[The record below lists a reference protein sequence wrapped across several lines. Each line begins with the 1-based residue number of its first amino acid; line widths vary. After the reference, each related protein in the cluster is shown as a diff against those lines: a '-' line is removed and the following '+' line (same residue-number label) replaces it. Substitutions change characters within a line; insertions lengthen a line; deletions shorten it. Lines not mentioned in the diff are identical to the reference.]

1 MPPFRCTH
9 GTPLVSIE
17 HGFPPSRSAASDGEP
32 WPNLPAQ
39 HRKDV
44 LAAPADSAR
53 CRSGPRVTETVTAI
67 VAAHPPGTASPAQTV
82 ARSFARIRNRDDPAI
97 FISLR
102 DENEAIA
109 EGEALSARD
118 AAQLPLFGVPVGVK
132 DNIDVAGLPTT
143 AACPAFSYTPSHDA
157 TAVAR
162 LRAAG
167 AIIIGKT
174 NLDQFATGLVG
185 VRSPY
190 GIPKNPMRGD
200 LIPGGSSSGSAVA
213 VSAGLVPLALG
224 TDTAGSGRVPAMLNN
239 IVGLKPSLGLI
250 STAGVVP
257 ACRTL
262 DCVSMFSL
270 TTDDAM
276 IALKVMAGPDGAD
289 PFSRHRPLAEM
300 TAFPGA
306 LRLGIPRNGQLIFFG
321 DHASEQAYGEA
332 LTRWTSLGATL
343 VEFDLEPFY
352 ETARLLYEGPWVAE
366 RYLVIRNLLASSP
379 DSIHP
384 VTREITAAG
393 ARLTAAD
400 TFAALY
406 RLQALRRVAER
417 TFGHIDALVLPTAP
431 TVYSTAQVL
440 ANPIEL
446 NSRLGTYT
454 NFVNLLDLCGLA
466 LPAAIRP
473 DGIPFGITLL
483 APAGHDALLASI
495 GRVFHADTKLNM
507 GGRSLPQPPLA
518 TLPQDLGG
526 DEIAIAVVGA
536 HLSGMALN
544 CELKALGGRL
554 LEAAM
559 TAPDYRLY
567 ALPTTPPKPGM
578 LRVEKGAGSSIEL
591 ELWALSAAAFGK
603 FVAAI
608 PPPLS
613 IGTVRLADGRGV
625 KGFIVEPADV
635 DGARDISAFGG
646 WRAFVMEKVA
656 V

>member
-1 MPPFRCTH
+1 M
-9 GTPLVSIE
+9 GLPL
-17 HGFPPSRSAASDGEP
+17 
-32 WPNLPAQ
+32 
-39 HRKDV
+39 
-44 LAAPADSAR
+44 
-53 CRSGPRVTETVTAI
+53 TETVAAI
-67 VAAHPPGTASPAQTV
+67 VAAHRSGTMTPAQTV
-82 ARSFARIRNRDDPAI
+82 ARSYQRIRDYNDPAV
-97 FISLR
+97 FVSLR
-102 DENEAIA
+102 DEKAAIA
-109 EGEALSARD
+109 EAEALTAKESSA
-118 AAQLPLFGVPVGVK
+118 LPLLGVPVAVK
-132 DNIDVAGLPTT
+132 DNIDAHGMATT
-143 AACPAFSYTPSHDA
+143 AACPAFSYSPAQDS
-157 TAVAR
+157 TAVAK

-190 GIPKNPMRGD
+190 GIPLNPIRAD
-200 LIPGGSSSGSAVA
+200 LVPGGSSSGSGVA

-250 STAGVVP
+250 STAGLVP

-262 DCVSMFSL
+262 DCISVFSL
-270 TTDDAM
+270 TVDDAM
-276 IALKVMAGPDGAD
+276 TALAVMAGLDGAD
-289 PFSRHRPLAEM
+289 PFSRSRPLGQIS
-300 TAFPGA
+300 AFPGQ
-306 LRLGIPRNGQLIFFG
+306 LRLGVPRKGQLIFFG
-321 DHASEQAYGEA
+321 DTASEKAYGEA
-332 LTRWTSLGATL
+332 LERWTKLGATL

-384 VTREITAAG
+384 VTREITVAG

-400 TFAALY
+400 TFSSLY
-406 RLQALRRVAER
+406 RLQGLRRIAER
-417 TFGHIDALVLPTAP
+417 TFAHLDAIVLPTAP
-431 TVYSTAQVL
+431 TAYSTAQVL

-466 LPAAIRP
+466 LPAAMRP

-483 APAGHDALLASI
+483 APAGHDAQLASI
-495 GRVFHADTKLNM
+495 GRAFHADTKLTM
-507 GGRSLPQPPLA
+507 GANGLTQPPLA
-518 TLPQDLGG
+518 APSTGLVG

-544 CELKALGGRL
+544 GELQALNGRL
-554 LEAAM
+554 LEATT
-559 TAPDYRLY
+559 TAPDYKLY
-567 ALPTTPPKPGM
+567 ALDTTPPKPGM
-578 LRVEKGAGSSIEL
+578 LRVDAGTGTAIKL

-608 PPPLS
+608 PPPMAIGS
-613 IGTVRLADGRGV
+613 IRLAAGRDV
-625 KGFIVEPADV
+625 KGFMVEPIAAE
-635 DGARDISAFGG
+635 GARDISSFGG
-646 WRAFVMEKVA
+646 WRAFMAEKAA

>member
-1 MPPFRCTH
+1 MR
-9 GTPLVSIE
+9 
-17 HGFPPSRSAASDGEP
+17 
-32 WPNLPAQ
+32 PA
-39 HRKDV
+39 
-44 LAAPADSAR
+44 
-53 CRSGPRVTETVTAI
+53 E
-67 VAAHPPGTASPAQTV
+67 TV
-82 ARSFARIRNRDDPAI
+82 ARSYQRIRDYNDPAV
-97 FISLR
+97 FITLR
-102 DENEAIA
+102 DKKGALA
-109 EGEALSARD
+109 DAEALNAKD
-118 AAQLPLFGVPVGVK
+118 AASLPLLGIPIAVK
-132 DNIDVAGLPTT
+132 DNIDVLGLPTT
-143 AACPAFSYTPSHDA
+143 AACPAFSYMPTHDS
-157 TAVAR
+157 TVVAK

-167 AIIIGKT
+167 AIVIGKT

-190 GIPKNPMRGD
+190 GIPVNPIRAD

-239 IVGLKPSLGLI
+239 LVGLKPSLGLI
-250 STAGVVP
+250 SNAGLVP

-262 DCVSMFSL
+262 DCISVFSL
-270 TTDDAM
+270 TVDDAM
-276 IALKVMAGPDGAD
+276 SALSVMSGADAAD
-289 PFSRHRPLAEM
+289 PFSRDRPLGPM
-300 TAFPGA
+300 TAFPGQ
-306 LRLGIPRNGQLIFFG
+306 LRLGVPRAGQLIFFG
-321 DHASEQAYGEA
+321 DRDSEKAYGEA
-332 LTRWTSLGATL
+332 LKRWTSLGATL

-366 RYLVIRNLLASSP
+366 RYLVIRDLLASAP

-400 TFAALY
+400 TFASLY

-417 TFGHIDALVLPTAP
+417 AFANFDAMVLPTAP
-431 TVYSTAQVL
+431 TAYSTAQVL

-466 LPAAIRP
+466 LPAAMRD

-483 APAGHDALLASI
+483 APAGRDAQLASI
-495 GRVFHADTKLNM
+495 GRVFHADTQLKM
-507 GGRSLPQPPLA
+507 GSKGLTQPPLA
-518 TLPQDLGG
+518 ALASSARG
-526 DEIAIAVVGA
+526 DEIVIAVVGA

-544 CELKALGGRL
+544 GELQALEARL
-554 LEAAM
+554 LQEAV

-567 ALPTTPPKPGM
+567 ALDTTPPKPGM
-578 LRVEKGAGSSIEL
+578 LRVEPGAGSAIKL
-591 ELWALSAAAFGK
+591 ELWALSAAAFGT

-613 IGTVRLADGRGV
+613 IGTIRLADGRGV
-625 KGFIVEPADV
+625 KGFIVEPAAIN
-635 DGARDISAFGG
+635 GARDISAFGG
-646 WRAFVMEKVA
+646 WRAFMTEKAA

>member
-1 MPPFRCTH
+1 M
-9 GTPLVSIE
+9 GSDTP
-17 HGFPPSRSAASDGEP
+17 
-32 WPNLPAQ
+32 
-39 HRKDV
+39 
-44 LAAPADSAR
+44 
-53 CRSGPRVTETVTAI
+53 ETVAAI
-67 VAAHPPGTASPAQTV
+67 VAAHRAATMTPAQTV
-82 ARSFARIRNRDDPAI
+82 ARSYQRIRDYNDPAV
-97 FISLR
+97 FVSLR
-102 DENEAIA
+102 DEKAAIA
-109 EGEALSARD
+109 EAEALTAKESSA
-118 AAQLPLFGVPVGVK
+118 LPLLGVPVAVK
-132 DNIDVAGLPTT
+132 DNIDAHGMATT
-143 AACPAFSYTPSHDA
+143 AACPAFSYSPAQDS
-157 TAVAR
+157 TAVAK

-190 GIPKNPMRGD
+190 GIPVNPIRAD

-213 VSAGLVPLALG
+213 GFAGLVPLALG

-250 STAGVVP
+250 SNAGLVP

-262 DCVSMFSL
+262 DCISVFAL
-270 TTDDAM
+270 TVDDAM
-276 IALKVMAGPDGAD
+276 TALAAMAGPDGAD
-289 PFSRHRPLAEM
+289 PFSRDRPLGAVS
-300 TAFPGA
+300 AFPEK
-306 LRLGIPRNGQLIFFG
+306 LRLGGPRNGQLIFFG
-321 DHASEQAYGEA
+321 DRAAEKAHGEA
-332 LTRWTSLGATL
+332 RERWTSLGATL

-366 RYLVIRNLLASSP
+366 RYLVIRDLLASSP

-384 VTREITAAG
+384 VTREITAPG

-400 TFAALY
+400 TFASLY
-406 RLQALRRVAER
+406 RLQALRRTAER
-417 TFGHIDALVLPTAP
+417 IFTGFDAMVLPTAP
-431 TVYSTAQVL
+431 TAYSTAQVL

-466 LPAAIRP
+466 LPASIRS

-483 APAGHDALLASI
+483 APAGHDAQLASL
-495 GRVFHADTKLNM
+495 GRVFHADTRLAM
-507 GGRSLPQPPLA
+507 GSRNLQQPPLA
-518 TLPQDLGG
+518 PLPTGVSS

-544 CELKALGGRL
+544 GELKALGGRL
-554 LEAAM
+554 LEATA
-559 TAPDYRLY
+559 TAPDYKLY
-567 ALPTTPPKPGM
+567 ALKGTTPPKPGM
-578 LRVEKGAGSSIEL
+578 LRVEASTGSSIQL

-603 FVAAI
+603 FVAAL
-608 PPPLS
+608 PLPLS
-613 IGTVRLADGRGV
+613 IGTVRLADGSGV
-625 KGFIVEPADV
+625 KGFLVEPAAI

-646 WRAFVMEKVA
+646 WRAFMAEAKAA